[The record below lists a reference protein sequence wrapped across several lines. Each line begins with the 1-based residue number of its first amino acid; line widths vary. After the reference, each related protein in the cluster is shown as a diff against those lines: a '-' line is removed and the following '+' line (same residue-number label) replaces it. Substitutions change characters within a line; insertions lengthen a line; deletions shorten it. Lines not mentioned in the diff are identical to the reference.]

1 MGYVLMKCVMK
12 YVEMVKQN
20 EKVFTA
26 HDFPKRQ
33 YFDNILI
40 VFWVIN
46 ATFLQL
52 LNLEYVEHI

>member
-1 MGYVLMKCVMK
+1 MCYVLMKCVMK

-33 YFDNILI
+33 YSQILDLGKSYLWD
-40 VFWVIN
+40 F
-46 ATFLQL
+46 
-52 LNLEYVEHI
+52 

>member
-1 MGYVLMKCVMK
+1 MCYVLMKCVIK

-40 VFWVIN
+40 VFLSNKCYIFTIV
-46 ATFLQL
+46 
-52 LNLEYVEHI
+52 